1 MSEHHG
7 HHIASAKQL
16 WGIGIALL
24 ILTVLTV
31 TVAGLGLPSPF
42 DILTAMAIALT
53 KAFLV
58 AAFFMGLYWDTKFNS
73 MLLIGALAFFTY
85 GQHNLTRYAI
95 PRRCSTILQDGR
107 PTPHQPKRSH
117 RERHP
122 GSPVGALRLI

>member
-73 MLLIGALAFFTY
+73 MLVIGALAFF
-85 GQHNLTRYAI
+85 
-95 PRRCSTILQDGR
+95 ILMVSITLLDTLYRDDVVPSQDGH
-107 PTPHQPKRSH
+107 PTPHRPLRSL
-117 RERHP
+117 RGRYS
-122 GSPVGALRLI
+122 GSPMGARLI